1 MKKATMGTAAR
12 AYLVLMLVLAVLFA
26 SQLELGLALVLI
38 AIQMYSFYKVQKAS
52 VNLALVL
59 ASLILAPLALEALV
73 GVYAF
78 LLIVPA
84 LFLLDES
91 LKVTAVT
98 QVVSFHRL
106 GRKVS
111 DVLKVLCGCL
121 LLVLVVSVIVWNLT
135 LLLTVAALLGFIG
148 ILTVS
153 SLSKLPNVSM
163 VESKS
168 WSRIVAGDTEVKEFS
183 VKGQARIPIHVKLEP
198 VDSWVH
204 LEPQNVTLPVKGD
217 IEATVQ
223 FTPPLAGSSKILIKA
238 VFMDTRGLVE
248 IGQTLQPLDL
258 HIIPRAKYAQWL
270 ANKYLEQTAS
280 GAGIMADVQRSKSTV
295 AKHGIE
301 FQGNRPYQVGDR
313 LKDIDWKHSYMLNEV
328 IVKEF
333 SGEQGNTGIIVA
345 DLTANDLE
353 DADVLAYNFVMSALT
368 LAIESLPS
376 ALAVYNQKEVISVTG
391 PTDPRETLKKAIM
404 LTEKIIVTESKL
416 KVLNQAELGMLKRSI
431 SQLDQVEIESA
442 NKLSELLRIE
452 VDANQEA
459 AKTHPSTLAL
469 SKAVE
474 NRQGPAVITVVS
486 SLNTDS
492 DALSMELEKLKK
504 AGYSTIFIGER

>member
-12 AYLVLMLVLAVLFA
+12 AYIVLMLVLAVLLA
-26 SQLELGLALVLI
+26 SPLELGLALVLI
-38 AIQMYSFYKVQKAS
+38 ANQLYSFYKVQKAS
-52 VNLALVL
+52 ANLTLVL

-91 LKVTAVT
+91 LKATAVT
-98 QVVSFHRL
+98 QVISFHRL

-121 LLVLVVSVIVWNLT
+121 LLVLGVSVIVWNLT
-135 LLLTVAALLGFIG
+135 LLLTVTVLLGFIG
-148 ILTVS
+148 ILTAS
-153 SLSKLPNVSM
+153 SLSKLPKVSLL
-163 VESKS
+163 EGKS
-168 WSRIVAGDTEVKEFS
+168 WSRIVAGDMEIKEFIVTS
-183 VKGQARIPIHVKLEP
+183 QASIPIHVKLET

-204 LEPQNVTLPVKGD
+204 LEPQDFTLPVKGD
-217 IEATVQ
+217 IRATIQ
-223 FTPPLAGSSKILIKA
+223 FTPPLAGPSKILIKA

-280 GAGIMADVQRSKSTV
+280 GAGIMADVQRSKSKV

-333 SGEQGNTGIIVA
+333 SGAQGNTGIIVA
-345 DLTANDLE
+345 DLTAKDLE
-353 DADVLAYNFVMSALT
+353 DADVLAYNFVISALT

-376 ALAVYNQKEVISVTG
+376 ALAVYNQKEVISVTM
-391 PTDPRETLKKAIM
+391 PTDPRETLKKAIV
-404 LTEKIIVTESKL
+404 LTEKITVTGSKL
-416 KVLNQAELGMLKRSI
+416 KVLQQTDLRMLNRSV
-431 SQLDQVEIESA
+431 SQLDQVDSEPSR
-442 NKLSELLRIE
+442 KFSELLKME
-452 VDANQEA
+452 VNSNQEA
-459 AKTHPSTLAL
+459 AKIHPSTLAL
-469 SKAVE
+469 TKAVE
-474 NRQGPAVITVVS
+474 NRQSPAVITVVTS
-486 SLNTDS
+486 ANTDS
-492 DALSMELEKLKK
+492 DALSLELDKLKGK
-504 AGYSTIFIGER
+504 GYSTILI